1 MTREQ
6 TLWNRCL
13 GKHVEVRSK
22 DLFMELECSRE
33 ITKALLVL
41 VRRLFSRLEQK
52 KYYE

>member
-1 MTREQ
+1 MTREE

-13 GKHVEVRSK
+13 GKQVEVRSK

-41 VRRLFSRLEQK
+41 VPLVFTIRAKVL
-52 KYYE
+52 